1 MKTPIIISWFD
12 KSTVKHLRLPFSFYL
27 MPVFLFALS
36 QAGTVNC
43 TNTILSLV
51 ILHLFIFPSSNGYNS
66 YQDRDETSIGGLKH
80 PPKVTEN
87 LYYAT
92 LFLDITGV
100 LFALLVSVQFSL
112 FVLIFV
118 LVSRAYSYRKIRIKK
133 YRVIGFLTVFIFQG
147 AFVYMMS
154 YSAIAD
160 ISIKAFFTR
169 NNLIC
174 MSVASFFIGGIYPL
188 TQIYQHDAD
197 KKDGVISI
205 SYKLGYTGTFIFS
218 ALLFAL
224 ATFILYYYFD
234 LKHQQKALV
243 LFLLIML
250 PVVTKLLTWFYK
262 VRQDKENAKVPEY
275 CSSQSSILNFMQ
287 VAYKNANASRMLKVL
302 FNHSGITTR
311 Y

>member
-36 QAGTVNC
+36 QVDTVNW
-43 TNTILSLV
+43 TNTILSFV

-66 YQDRDETSIGGLKH
+66 YQDRDETSIGGLKY

-87 LYYAT
+87 LNYAT
-92 LFLDITGV
+92 LLLDITGV
-100 LFALLVSVQFSL
+100 LFALFVSVHFSL
-112 FVLIFV
+112 FLLIFV

-133 YRVIGFLTVFIFQG
+133 YPVMGFLTVFIFQG

-154 YSAIAD
+154 YSAITD
-160 ISIKAFFTR
+160 ISIKTYFTF

-174 MSVASFFIGGIYPL
+174 MSVASLFIGGIYPL

-218 ALLFAL
+218 GLLFAI

-234 LKHQQKALV
+234 LKHQQIALV

-250 PVVTKLLTWFYK
+250 PVVTKLLTWFYN
-262 VRQDKENAKVPEY
+262 VRQDKENA
-275 CSSQSSILNFMQ
+275 NFENTMTMNLLTSCCMNLYFSLLI
-287 VAYKNANASRMLKVL
+287 VNNH
-302 FNHSGITTR
+302 FNWF
-311 Y
+311 